1 MPDSYQACNSTVT
14 NTFCL
19 VAKQIIENNR
29 EDLIS
34 RYFLT
39 RFDTT
44 SIPVNP
50 TKSLLHLAFIPSFY
64 KSRNDDPYMY
74 KRSDNRFDRDIQKF
88 ADIFPSRL
96 FIAIFVHRNLICFL
110 LFFLFYLT
118 RIKLVYQSIIN
129 LSQMI
134 NRFKM
139 IAKIISFYGAN
150 YRTIKFALFTIL
162 FSFCIDNYFM

>member
-1 MPDSYQACNSTVT
+1 MPDSYQACNSAVT

-34 RYFLT
+34 HYFLT

-64 KSRNDDPYMY
+64 KSSFHETMILIYMY

-88 ADIFPSRL
+88 ADIFPYRL

-110 LFFLFYLT
+110 LFFFILSHKNQICLSINNQFIT
-118 RIKLVYQSIIN
+118 NDQS
-129 LSQMI
+129 
-134 NRFKM
+134 F
-139 IAKIISFYGAN
+139 
-150 YRTIKFALFTIL
+150 
-162 FSFCIDNYFM
+162 